1 MIEVGLTV
9 EVRNGRN
16 ILSVVAVV
24 GVVAAVVEAAAA
36 AAVVAV
42 VVEAEEAEAEVVG
55 VEKISSGVAI
65 GVGESVSGVDP
76 LRMSLVGPWLVVEV
90 LEAVEVGTIGSTTE
104 DSVVL
109 LPDRAGLQD
118 HPGLQALI

>member
-16 ILSVVAVV
+16 ILSVVVV
-24 GVVAAVVEAAAA
+24 GGVVAVAAGV
-36 AAVVAV
+36 AAVAVAAV

-90 LEAVEVGTIGSTTE
+90 LEAVEVGTTGSTTE

-118 HPGLQALI
+118 HPGLQAQI